1 MYFTCVVRQLMG
13 LYRHGICFVTI
24 QQVGYGSCTVL
35 PYVERAPEY
44 LQPLKDLEDALQSS
58 IHTAGVCVVGCK
70 LVLSSLAGKHLL

>member
-44 LQPLKDLEDALQSS
+44 LQLLKDLEDALQSS
-58 IHTAGVCVVGCK
+58 IHTAGVCVGCK